1 MKFSPHPCL
10 SPIGERDERAAY
22 KAFPKKEEV
31 VMRRMAGIFF
41 GVILVLSFC
50 LVISGLTQETKEG
63 VYTIKKGDTLWD
75 ISSRFL
81 KDPFLWPK
89 LWERNPYIT
98 NPHWIYPGNPIQ
110 LTGAEPVQK
119 EEPNKVAEEKPQEE
133 KPKEA
138 VKGPETE
145 KVEPTPEEKKPKAV
159 AEEKPTPPE
168 VKPSPKEEEAAAA
181 EEETAAEEEEAVS
194 GEKPAKAEQKR
205 LYFPEVRSGGFMSD
219 IEYRGIGIV
228 LESREGKS
236 LMAGGDIIYLAFR
249 TAGPVSIGDKYTIF
263 RAGEEIRHPI
273 TEKRIGR
280 KYNIIGNVQLIDQY
294 GSFFTAKV
302 IESFDAIMKGDFV
315 QPYSKEKMEGF
326 VEK

>member
-1 MKFSPHPCL
+1 
-10 SPIGERDERAAY
+10 
-22 KAFPKKEEV
+22 
-31 VMRRMAGIFF
+31 MRRFF
-41 GVILVLSFC
+41 VFFFAMILVLSFC
-50 LVISGLTQETKEG
+50 FVLSGLTQEKKEAEG

-75 ISSRFL
+75 ISAKFL

-110 LTGAEPVQK
+110 LTAEPAKK
-119 EEPNKVAEEKPQEE
+119 EAAQEESKKVVEEKPKEVQE

-138 VKGPETE
+138 VKEEEVKKAESAT
-145 KVEPTPEEKKPKAV
+145 VEKKPETV
-159 AEEKPTPPE
+159 AEQKPAPPE
-168 VKPSPKEEEAAAA
+168 IKPVPLEEE
-181 EEETAAEEEEAVS
+181 AAEEEEEALP
-194 GEKPAKAEQKR
+194 EERPAKAEKKR
-205 LYFPEVRSGGFMSD
+205 VYFKEIRSAGFMSD

-236 LMAGGDIIYLAFR
+236 LMTTGDIIYLTFR
-249 TAGPVSIGDKYTIF
+249 TSEPISIGDKYTVF
-263 RAGEEIRHPI
+263 RAADEINHPV

-280 KYNIIGNVQLIDQY
+280 KFNIIGNIQLIDQY

-302 IESFDAIMKGDFV
+302 IESFDAILAGDYI
-315 QPYSKEKMEGF
+315 QPYSKEKMEGI

>member
-1 MKFSPHPCL
+1 
-10 SPIGERDERAAY
+10 
-22 KAFPKKEEV
+22 
-31 VMRRMAGIFF
+31 MRRMVGIFF
-41 GVILVLSFC
+41 GVILLLSLCF
-50 LVISGLTQETKEG
+50 VISGLTQETKEG

-110 LTGAEPVQK
+110 LTGAEPAQK
-119 EEPNKVAEEKPQEE
+119 EEPKKVAEGKPQEE
-133 KPKEA
+133 KPQEA
-138 VKGPETE
+138 MKGPEAE
-145 KVEPTPEEKKPKAV
+145 KVEPTAAEKKPEAV
-159 AEEKPTPPE
+159 AEEKPTTPE
-168 VKPSPKEEEAAAA
+168 VKPAL
-181 EEETAAEEEEAVS
+181 EEEEVVAEGEEAVPE
-194 GEKPAKAEQKR
+194 EKPAKAERKR
-205 LYFPEVRSGGFMSD
+205 VYFPEIRSAGFMSN
-219 IEYRGIGIV
+219 IEYRGVGIV

-249 TAGPVSIGDKYTIF
+249 TSEPISIGDKYTIF
-263 RAGEEIRHPI
+263 RAAEEIRHPM

-315 QPYSKEKMEGF
+315 QPYSKEKMEGI